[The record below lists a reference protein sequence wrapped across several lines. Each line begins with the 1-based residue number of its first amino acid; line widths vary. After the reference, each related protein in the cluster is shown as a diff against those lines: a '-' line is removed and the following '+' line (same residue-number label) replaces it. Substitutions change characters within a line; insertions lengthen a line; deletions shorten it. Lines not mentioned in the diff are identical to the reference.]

1 MANRAKQVGAANS
14 GVAALPATPA
24 AADEKAATDWERTED
39 EIIEVCHDEETP
51 YTATTEDLQ
60 IIIKALGF
68 KDYLLTLTDNPRA
81 ANTAVS
87 RTAEMLRFLLV
98 LAEAGAVIA
107 AFIALDTT
115 KVLGYLKHLK
125 ECLLRS
131 NSTIYN
137 ILLDIKSSYEWAIM
151 LRAPEHLTTG
161 VYAVTIIQMKRQLK
175 EYRKKK
181 KFDAVKIR
189 YTSLIVI
196 CLHYRSLIS
205 NTHREDLV
213 EQKKLP

>member
-1 MANRAKQVGAANS
+1 
-14 GVAALPATPA
+14 
-24 AADEKAATDWERTED
+24 
-39 EIIEVCHDEETP
+39 
-51 YTATTEDLQ
+51 
-60 IIIKALGF
+60 
-68 KDYLLTLTDNPRA
+68 
-81 ANTAVS
+81 
-87 RTAEMLRFLLV
+87 MLRFLLV

-125 ECLLRS
+125 ERLLRS

-196 CLHYRSLIS
+196 CLHYHSLIS